1 MGISPGGVG
10 PDLRGSWVCAGSIRA
25 KEEGED
31 GHRKPEGRAGPRV
44 TWGQGH
50 SSVDVKA
57 LCLEE
62 KSMLLSVLQKPAVDW
77 EARLFLRPPRQTHH
91 SSPGAG
97 VECHCKESA
106 VCAQTLGLEPSC
118 QPCPHCCPQ
127 HCLGLFELIKL
138 WCLGNS
144 RAMLSPVYNLQM
156 FSFLLEFLT
165 NRVTSQQWFLRPPL

>member
-1 MGISPGGVG
+1 MLGGEIH
-10 PDLRGSWVCAGSIRA
+10 A
-25 KEEGED
+25 
-31 GHRKPEGRAGPRV
+31 
-44 TWGQGH
+44 
-50 SSVDVKA
+50 A
-57 LCLEE
+57 LCLAS
-62 KSMLLSVLQKPAVDW
+62 KRKCSCRSLLW
-77 EARLFLRPPRQTHH
+77 IGRLGCFLRPPCQTHH

-97 VECHCKESA
+97 VECHRKESA

-144 RAMLSPVYNLQM
+144 RAMLSPVYNLQV